1 MITQQ
6 LDNGILNIYAAE
18 TESYSAV
25 PPSPE
30 QRQAYARQAGLAF
43 LLVSVLMAIAVS
55 VS

>member
-6 LDNGILNIYAAE
+6 LDNGILNIYATE

-30 QRQAYARQAGLAF
+30 QRKAYALQGGIAI
-43 LLVSVLMAIAVS
+43 LLISTLMAI
-55 VS
+55 

>member
-6 LDNGILNIYAAE
+6 LDNGILNIYGTE
-18 TESYSAV
+18 TEPYTAV
-25 PPSPE
+25 FPSPE
-30 QRQAYARQAGLAF
+30 QRKAYARQGGLAF

>member
-6 LDNGILNIYAAE
+6 LDNGILNVYAAE
-18 TESYSAV
+18 TEPYAAV
-25 PPSPE
+25 SPSPE
-30 QRQAYARQAGLAF
+30 QRKGYAQQGGLAV